1 MMNKVLIEVTSPA
14 AGQTFDMFVPDTI
27 QIGEMISLIGNVFA
41 QTSNGTY
48 SKTSSMVLSEKK
60 TGYVFDLN
68 KTIKD
73 SNIRNGSKLLL
84 F

>member
-73 SNIRNGSKLLL
+73 SNRRNGSKLLL

>member
-1 MMNKVLIEVTSPA
+1 MNKVLIEVTSPA

-41 QTSNGTY
+41 QTSNGIY

>member
-1 MMNKVLIEVTSPA
+1 MNKVLIEVTSPA
-14 AGQTFDMFVPDTI
+14 AGQTFDMFVPDTL

-41 QTSNGTY
+41 KTSNGAY
-48 SKTSSMVLSEKK
+48 SKTSSMVLSEKR